1 MNKRFFLTTLLSCFL
16 MITTY
21 GQEIDARLL
30 TNKGQ
35 AAETAFKFNTN
46 AYNYM
51 LFELDFGFFITSN
64 KALSKEER
72 KMIQSVPNE
81 AERLQQIQNIGT
93 PNFNYFSLGV
103 TLQSKEYQ
111 YYQLAKNQVLVLLP
125 IVEITK
131 LFIQHPSNTK

>member
-1 MNKRFFLTTLLSCFL
+1 

-51 LFELDFGFFITSN
+51 LFELDFGYFITSN

-131 LFIQHPSNTK
+131 LFIQYPSNTK

>member
-1 MNKRFFLTTLLSCFL
+1 MIYRLLLTSIISAFIALSSN
-16 MITTY
+16 

-30 TNKGQ
+30 KNKGELAQ
-35 AAETAFKFNTN
+35 SAFKYNTN

-51 LFELDFGFFITSN
+51 LFELNFGYFITSN

-103 TLQSKEYQ
+103 TLQSKEQQ
-111 YYQLAKNQVLVLLP
+111 YFQLAKNQVLVLLP

>member
-1 MNKRFFLTTLLSCFL
+1 MIYRLLLTLIFSTFSALIS
-16 MITTY
+16 I
-21 GQEIDARLL
+21 GQEIDERLVQ
-30 TNKGQ
+30 NKGELAQ
-35 AAETAFKFNTN
+35 SAFKYNPN

-51 LFELDFGFFITSN
+51 LFELDFGYYITTN

-72 KMIQSVPNE
+72 KMIQTVPNE

-103 TLQSKEYQ
+103 TLQSKNKQ
-111 YYQLAKNQVLVLLP
+111 YFQLAKNQVLVLLP

>member
-1 MNKRFFLTTLLSCFL
+1 MIYRLLLISICSTFLALTS
-16 MITTY
+16 I
-21 GQEIDARLL
+21 GQEIDERLVQ
-30 TNKGQ
+30 NKGELAQ
-35 AAETAFKFNTN
+35 SAYKYNTN

-51 LFELDFGFFITSN
+51 LFELDFGYYITSN

-72 KMIQSVPNE
+72 KMIQTVPNE

-103 TLQSKEYQ
+103 TLQSKNKQ
-111 YYQLAKNQVLVLLP
+111 YFQLAKNQVLVLLP